1 MDKLPSPAP
10 LLHLFGTPLVARGWL
25 SLPFNELLVWL
36 GMAWWAGRKRPERS
50 LWQRLGVGFLSM
62 IALLKWEWL
71 HNIAHAAAAR
81 LAGKPM
87 DELQIMAGMPICIY
101 SPENHRGATPRQHIL
116 RALGGPLF
124 NLAAMAATRLLRQ
137 AASPG
142 SLERELLDVAV
153 GMNTFLSSAS
163 LLPIPG
169 IDGGPILKWSLV
181 ASGRTPAQADLAV
194 HRATLAAGPLMGAV
208 AAYHFRRRSW
218 VSGGLAVF
226 LALVGFAVGM
236 GWMRGETRET

>member
-1 MDKLPSPAP
+1 MNPKPSPAP
-10 LLHLFGTPLVARGWL
+10 LLHLFGTPLVTRGWL
-25 SLPFNELLVWL
+25 SLPINELAIWLV
-36 GMAWWAGRKRPERS
+36 MAWLAGLKRPERS
-50 LWQRLGVGFLSM
+50 RWQRLGVGFLSM

-101 SPENHRGATPRQHIL
+101 SPENHRSATPRQHVL

-124 NLAAMAATRLLRQ
+124 NLAAMIITRLLRR
-137 AASPG
+137 ASPPE
-142 SLERELLDVAV
+142 SLRRELLDVAV
-153 GMNTFLSSAS
+153 GMNTFLCTAS

-169 IDGGPILKWSLV
+169 IDGGPVLKWSLV
-181 ASGRTPAQADLAV
+181 ASGRTQAQADAALR
-194 HRATLAAGPLMGAV
+194 RATQAAGPLMGAV

-218 VSGGLAVF
+218 VSGGLALS